1 MATPCEPCKAEH
13 ATAPERLLPSSARV
27 LVADDVKV
35 NGKLIEIT
43 FRKFVGTGWTVQC
56 VGSAE
61 LAVEVA
67 RETSFDVIIMDMM
80 FSPEPGSMTGLDAV
94 REIRHNELVLGLN
107 RARIVMCSGCDV
119 DTDSMAGAGADALW
133 PKPFPA
139 GADGSLQ
146 AKLAELFVPRGP
158 VNLTDGAPISSSIL
172 AVPTVACKGPSPLRS
187 AMTLLSNPSATGGN
201 SCGSSGASS
210 PRLLPSSAKILVA
223 DDVKMTGKLI
233 EMTFRKFVGTGW
245 TVQCVGSAELAVEVA
260 RETSF
265 DVIIMDMMFSP
276 EPGSMTGLDAVRE
289 IRHNELVLGLNRA
302 RIVMCSG
309 CDVDTDSMAEA
320 GADALWSKPFPAGA
334 DGSLQ
339 AALASLFRA
348 RLPEGMPSE
357 DMCLLPEGV
366 PSETMRLRNVEAMC
380 FKPFGT
386 DVDMP
391 DFDD

>member
-1 MATPCEPCKAEH
+1 MIKLAAINIIPNGQPHHVGIPRGFWPGQGARPKGQRRHRVLIPSVGYRMVPLAPSPLPGGRQSPLIRLDGRPDSPSSLACSASSSASPLRITRVATPCEPCKAEH

-35 NGKLIEIT
+35 NGKLIEI
-43 FRKFVGTGWTVQC
+43 
-56 VGSAE
+56 
-61 LAVEVA
+61 
-67 RETSFDVIIMDMM
+67 
-80 FSPEPGSMTGLDAV
+80 
-94 REIRHNELVLGLN
+94 
-107 RARIVMCSGCDV
+107 
-119 DTDSMAGAGADALW
+119 
-133 PKPFPA
+133 
-139 GADGSLQ
+139 
-146 AKLAELFVPRGP
+146 
-158 VNLTDGAPISSSIL
+158 
-172 AVPTVACKGPSPLRS
+172 
-187 AMTLLSNPSATGGN
+187 
-201 SCGSSGASS
+201 
-210 PRLLPSSAKILVA
+210 
-223 DDVKMTGKLI
+223 
-233 EMTFRKFVGTGW
+233 TFRKFVGTGW